1 MKLAVSI
8 LVAVAKPKLKLTAML
23 TTPSRVVP
31 FAQTMSI
38 GTLVSVIGAANKCR

>member
-8 LVAVAKPKLKLTAML
+8 LVAVAKPKPKLTA
-23 TTPSRVVP
+23 TPITPYRVVP
-31 FAQTMSI
+31 FAQTTSI